1 MHRSTRAVPNL
12 DKCPGLASITCPLC
26 EAMCGLQV
34 RVDDGVP
41 CQIRNRS

>member
-12 DKCPGLASITCPLC
+12 DKCPGFASITCPLY
-26 EAMCGLQV
+26 EV

>member
-1 MHRSTRAVPNL
+1 MTETETTHLR
-12 DKCPGLASITCPLC
+12 TCPLC